1 MPYKINSSA
10 IDFQDYSNN
19 GLRDNEDITNYIYDN
34 LSFEIYSTNSVD
46 LETIG
51 TFEFDPNGDNTKNKV
66 KFVPLKKYLTLGLS
80 DNSPWDPFT
89 IINNL
94 KYRVLFN
101 SEEYINRV
109 NDLTL
114 RVTNTYHEPIIINST
129 NTINTSDNNSVI
141 IRFTDI
147 IQRDE
152 SMDLIE
158 MESFSG
164 PYSGSMNIIESE
176 NSSPVGYKS
185 IEYTPDSD
193 FVGTDYISF
202 TIHSKNTRDQN
213 TNQLT
218 NTEGQNISR
227 GYIRFIVTSSD
238 IVEEPEPEPESEEE
252 ENEIVEEVIE
262 IRPCPKEIYKPM
274 VTATVDPRSTLADWV
289 SQRARYLHYFP
300 KKQLIITRNDKDKKD
315 QISRKV
321 AKIKIF

>member
-1 MPYKINSSA
+1 MIVTDGIEKILTDSTTQGIVFDLPYKINSSA

-202 TIHSKNTRDQN
+202 TIHSKNTDQN

-238 IVEEPEPEPESEEE
+238 IVEEL
-252 ENEIVEEVIE
+252 NQ
-262 IRPCPKEIYKPM
+262 
-274 VTATVDPRSTLADWV
+274 
-289 SQRARYLHYFP
+289 SQNQKR
-300 KKQLIITRNDKDKKD
+300 KKMRLWKKLLKYDHVQKKYISQWLQQQLILG
-315 QISRKV
+315 QL
-321 AKIKIF
+321 